1 MAALDRLHQTY
12 RTGSDSGRLN
22 GISETNWQ
30 TPVLSSKFKSRF
42 VYETGVAGSGNPPH
56 GASETDH
63 TEVFCTANGPS
74 SFQPIRTHVTIPTAH
89 VMPSTQGNHV
99 IPLVN
104 QHTTSGRSPGPVSTS
119 TALLEPS
126 QSRVPSGASQT
137 SAPFS
142 DTLPLEALAALKMV
156 DYGFENSL
164 SPWGDIG
171 RDEVRK
177 FDIPN
182 VEPTL
187 NQSTFLDTFSSDAR
201 LRNQMYNRGALPAEI
216 GKELYGTLP
225 SSKSPLRS
233 CLDGSSQP
241 TPVSLQQNQAYS
253 KPLAPI
259 TQVWRQ
265 QPYTQQLDGAAWQH
279 QREKMQMQM
288 EQLQGMNSATCPQAP
303 VYGIPAHSAEP
314 SLWENI
320 VKSTE
325 TLLKDKDLLVERQ
338 RQHIAQLEQKM
349 RESEL
354 QVHSALL
361 GRPAPYGDIYVLR
374 LQEMQR
380 ENTFL
385 RAQFAEQYESFKK
398 EKVEL
403 EQKLAAVEANSK
415 SFNDTLQAATQKHEQ
430 ELKKQEERVKGRD
443 KHINNLKKK
452 CQKENEQNRE
462 KQQRIETLERY
473 LADLPTQ
480 EDHRT
485 QTQKLKEMSEKCS
498 ELLEKVSE
506 LERTLTD
513 ARTACR
519 ERDAQIE
526 NEKQRVLEL
535 VTTVKSLQEKLDGCL
550 EKGEGAQQ
558 PPLVNE
564 DLKQECQALKTEQ
577 EYLKKMV
584 NSQKRKIDQLNF
596 HLKTLNEQ
604 ASQEES
610 TEQALSEESR
620 RRDKTVQQLKEAVKE
635 LSSQNQDLI
644 EKNLILQEQLQQQNP
659 DSMPPDD
666 TTNLLKQLYRDMF
679 WCLQD
684 LQSVCS
690 TILQRSQGRDP
701 NLSLL
706 LGIHSVPPDM
716 DESENMQ
723 NPEVLTRKLAEV
735 KQLHKDVVELRTSI
749 SDRYA
754 SDMGENCVTQ

>member
-1 MAALDRLHQTY
+1 MAAFERQHQTY
-12 RTGSDSGRLN
+12 RTGTDTGRPN
-22 GISETNWQ
+22 GIPETNWQ
-30 TPVLSSKFKSRF
+30 TPVLSAKFKSRF
-42 VYETGVAGSGNPPH
+42 VYEPGMAGSGNPTP
-56 GASETDH
+56 GASGADH
-63 TEVFCTANGPS
+63 TEVFGTASGTS

-99 IPLVN
+99 TPLGN
-104 QHTTSGRSPGPVSTS
+104 QHATSGRSPGSFGTSSAVS
-119 TALLEPS
+119 EPS
-126 QSRVPSGASQT
+126 QTKFPSSKSET

-142 DTLPLEALAALKMV
+142 ETLPLEALAALKMV

-164 SPWGDIG
+164 SPWGDPG
-171 RDEVRK
+171 RDDVRK
-177 FDIPN
+177 FEIPN
-182 VEPTL
+182 IEPTL

-201 LRNQMYNRGALPAEI
+201 LRIQMFNQGPLPAEI
-216 GKELYGTLP
+216 SKELYGTLP
-225 SSKSPLRS
+225 SSKSSSRS
-233 CLDGSSQP
+233 CLDGSSQPTKP

-253 KPLAPI
+253 KPLSPL

-279 QREKMQMQM
+279 QLEKMQMQ
-288 EQLQGMNSATCPQAP
+288 QLQGMNSATCSQAP
-303 VYGIPAHSAEP
+303 VYGIPAHSSEP

-361 GRPAPYGDIYVLR
+361 GRPAPYGDIYILR

-415 SFNDTLQAATQKHEQ
+415 SFNDSLQAATHKHEQ

-480 EDHRT
+480 EDHQK

-498 ELLEKVSE
+498 ELLEKISE
-506 LERTLTD
+506 LERTLKD

-550 EKGEGAQQ
+550 EKEDHPTLA
-558 PPLVNE
+558 NE
-564 DLKQECQALKTEQ
+564 NLKQECQALKKEQ

-584 NSQKRKIDQLNF
+584 NSQKRKIEQLHF
-596 HLKTLNEQ
+596 QLKTLKEQ
-604 ASQEES
+604 AAQEES
-610 TEQALSEESR
+610 TEQAMSEESR
-620 RRDKTVQQLKEAVKE
+620 RRDETVQQLKEAVKE

-644 EKNLILQEQLQQQNP
+644 EKNLILQEQLEQQNI
-659 DSMPPDD
+659 DSMAPAD
-666 TTNLLKQLYRDMF
+666 TTNLLRQLYRDMF

-690 TILQRSQGRDP
+690 TILQRSQGKDP

-706 LGIHSVPPDM
+706 LGIHSLPPDM
-716 DESENMQ
+716 EESENMQ

>member
-1 MAALDRLHQTY
+1 MAALDRQHQTY
-12 RTGSDSGRLN
+12 GTGSDRVRRN
-22 GISETNWQ
+22 GISETHWQ
-30 TPVLSSKFKSRF
+30 TPVLSSKFKSRV
-42 VYETGVAGSGNPPH
+42 VYEPGVAGSGNPPH

-63 TEVFCTANGPS
+63 TVFCTANGTA
-74 SFQPIRTHVTIPTAH
+74 FQPIRTYVTIPTAH

-99 IPLVN
+99 TPLVN
-104 QHTTSGRSPGPVSTS
+104 QHATSGRSPGPVGTS

-126 QSRVPSGASQT
+126 QSRVPSGASPT

-142 DTLPLEALAALKMV
+142 DKLSLEALAALKMV

-187 NQSTFLDTFSSDAR
+187 NQSTFLDTLSSDAH
-201 LRNQMYNRGALPAEI
+201 LRTQMYNRGTLPAEI

-225 SSKSPLRS
+225 SSKSPSRS

-241 TPVSLQQNQAYS
+241 TPMSHQQNQAYS
-253 KPLAPI
+253 KPLTPI

-265 QPYTQQLDGAAWQH
+265 QPYTQQLDGAAWHH

-288 EQLQGMNSATCPQAP
+288 EQLQGMSSATFPQAS
-303 VYGIPAHSAEP
+303 VYGIPPQSAEP
-314 SLWENI
+314 SLWKNI

-349 RESEL
+349 LESEL

-361 GRPAPYGDIYVLR
+361 SRPAPYGDIYVLR

-403 EQKLAAVEANSK
+403 EQKLAAVEANNK
-415 SFNDTLQAATQKHEQ
+415 SFNDNLQAATQKHEQ

-480 EDHRT
+480 EDHQK
-485 QTQKLKEMSEKCS
+485 QTQKLKETSEKCS
-498 ELLEKVSE
+498 ELLEKVAG

-513 ARTACR
+513 ARSACR

-558 PPLVNE
+558 PTLVNE
-564 DLKQECQALKTEQ
+564 ELKQECQALKREQ
-577 EYLKKMV
+577 EYLNKMV

-596 HLKTLNEQ
+596 QLKTLKEQ
-604 ASQEES
+604 AAQEES
-610 TEQALSEESR
+610 SEQALIEESR
-620 RRDKTVQQLKEAVKE
+620 RRDETVQQLKEAVKE

-644 EKNLILQEQLQQQNP
+644 EKNLTLQEQLEQQNH
-659 DSMPPDD
+659 DSVPPDD
-666 TTNLLKQLYRDMF
+666 TTNLLKKLYRDMF
-679 WCLQD
+679 LCLQD

-690 TILQRSQGRDP
+690 TIFQRSQGSDP

-706 LGIHSVPPDM
+706 LGIHSLPPDM
-716 DESENMQ
+716 DESVNMQ

-735 KQLHKDVVELRTSI
+735 KQLHKDIVELRTSI
-749 SDRYA
+749 SDHYA